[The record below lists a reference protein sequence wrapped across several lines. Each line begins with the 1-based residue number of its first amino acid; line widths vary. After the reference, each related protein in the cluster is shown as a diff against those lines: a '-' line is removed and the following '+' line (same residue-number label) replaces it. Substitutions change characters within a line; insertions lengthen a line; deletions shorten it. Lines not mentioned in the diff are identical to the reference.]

1 MSCQEQP
8 VAIVNQEASG
18 MGGDRKTSALFLYLV
33 ASLISRVRVALDTS
47 SAIDDGKDPA
57 VVK

>member
-1 MSCQEQP
+1 
-8 VAIVNQEASG
+8 

-33 ASLISRVRVALDTS
+33 ASLISRVRGALGTS
-47 SAIDDGKDPA
+47 STIDDGKDPA